1 MSTKVEKR
9 ILVNV
14 PVSTAYNQWTQF
26 EDFPHFMGGVKS
38 VKQLSDDRLEWVAE
52 IGGIRRQWEARIL
65 EQVPDRRVAWAATE
79 GATNAGAVDFED
91 VGGGQT
97 SLQLTLEYE
106 PEGLIEKVGDKL
118 NVVDR
123 QAESDLQKFK
133 EFIEDEGYAS
143 GAWRGSVNPGA
154 SVGTPGVE
162 HAGASRGDSGKAG
175 VSGKMAAG
183 VGAAAVAGAA
193 AAMAAGG
200 NRNEPE
206 VVEATPHTTSVPAEH
221 TVPVEPL
228 TAGATTGSAEAGTG
242 VTGSGVTG
250 TGVTGAGVTGSGVTG
265 AGAAGTTA
273 AAGSDG
279 SVADLGDDRIGHPFD
294 QTNGLV
300 DTTGES
306 DETAEGE
313 NLSAGERRED
323 ERRPDGGMPP
333 VGGNLGQ
340 H

>member
-26 EDFPHFMGGVKS
+26 EEFPHFMGGVKS
-38 VKQLSDDRLEWVAE
+38 VTQLSDDRLEWVAE
-52 IGGIRRQWEARIL
+52 IGGIRRQWEAKIL
-65 EQVPDRRVAWAATE
+65 EQVPDRKVAWAATE
-79 GATNAGAVDFED
+79 GATNAGAVEFED

-97 SLQLTLEYE
+97 SLRLTLEYE
-106 PEGLIEKVGDKL
+106 PEGIIEKVGDKL

-123 QAESDLQKFK
+123 QAEADLQRFK

-143 GAWRGSVNPGA
+143 GAWRGRVSTGA
-154 SVGTPGVE
+154 PAGTPGVE
-162 HAGASRGDSGKAG
+162 DAAGSRGDSGKAG
-175 VSGKMAAG
+175 VSGKVAAG
-183 VGAAAVAGAA
+183 LGVAAAAGAA

-200 NRNEPE
+200 NKETTAVADETVTPVTPGEP
-206 VVEATPHTTSVPAEH
+206 VTVTPIPTDTT
-221 TVPVEPL
+221 T
-228 TAGATTGSAEAGTG
+228 TGATT
-242 VTGSGVTG
+242 
-250 TGVTGAGVTGSGVTG
+250 
-265 AGAAGTTA
+265 GTTA
-273 AAGSDG
+273 AAGSTG
-279 SVADLGDDRIGHPFD
+279 SVADLGNDRIGHAFD

-313 NLSAGERRED
+313 NLSAAERED
-323 ERRPDGGMPP
+323 DRRRDGGLPP
-333 VGGNLGQ
+333 VGGNLGT